1 MPNGVAGF
9 FIIEYSPQ
17 HKRHNIL
24 EVNMAQKTTE
34 RKILVGISGGI
45 SVYKMCTVVRLL
57 KKSGARVRVV
67 MTRSATQFVTPLTFS
82 TLSQEEVSVS
92 LWPGDAH
99 SSTDL
104 GVKHIDLGLWADA
117 MVIAPATANTISK
130 IAYGMADDILTST
143 VLALRCPLIIA
154 PAMDVDMYLNSATQK
169 NLSALRERGYFIL
182 PPDEGEL
189 ASGLVGPGRLPEP
202 EKIVSFVEEVL
213 KKIPRDLT
221 EKKILIT
228 AGPTYE
234 PIDPVRFIGN
244 RSSGKMG
251 FALANAAALRGAEV
265 TLIAG
270 PVSLQTPK
278 NVNRINV
285 ETAEEMK
292 RAVLSHS
299 KKADAVIMAAA
310 IADYTPAHPA
320 AQKIKKSGE
329 AQKGLTL
336 EMKETTDILKELGA
350 QHNGALLVGFA
361 LETNNEIKNAMEK
374 LRSKNLDYIVL
385 NSTRNEGA
393 AFGSDTNIVTI
404 IGKNGAKE
412 KLPKMPKFDVA
423 TEILHRISKK
433 LAAKSKKTAR

>member
-1 MPNGVAGF
+1 MPYGVAGF

-24 EVNMAQKTTE
+24 EVNMAQKATE

-67 MTRSATQFVTPLTFS
+67 MTQSATQFVTPLTFS
-82 TLSQEEVSVS
+82 TLSQEEVIVS
-92 LWPGDAH
+92 LWPGDIH
-99 SSTDL
+99 TSTDL

-117 MVIAPATANTISK
+117 MVIAPATANTIAK

-154 PAMDVDMYLNSATQK
+154 PAMDVDMYLNSGTQK
-169 NLSALRERGYFIL
+169 NLSTLRERGHFIL
-182 PPDEGEL
+182 PPEDGEL

-213 KKIPRDLT
+213 KKTPRDFT
-221 EKKILIT
+221 GKKILVT

-234 PIDPVRFIGN
+234 PIDPVRFVGN

-251 FALANAAALRGAEV
+251 FALANAATLRGAEV

-310 IADYTPAHPA
+310 VADYTPAHPA
-320 AQKIKKSGE
+320 PQKIKKSGQ

-350 QHNGALLVGFA
+350 QRSGAVLVGFA
-361 LETNNEIKNAMEK
+361 LETNNEIKNAAEK
-374 LRSKNLDYIVL
+374 LRSKNLDYVVL

-404 IGKNGAKE
+404 IGKNGTKE

-423 TEILHRISKK
+423 AEILHRVSKR
-433 LAAKSKKTAR
+433 LAAKSKKTAQ